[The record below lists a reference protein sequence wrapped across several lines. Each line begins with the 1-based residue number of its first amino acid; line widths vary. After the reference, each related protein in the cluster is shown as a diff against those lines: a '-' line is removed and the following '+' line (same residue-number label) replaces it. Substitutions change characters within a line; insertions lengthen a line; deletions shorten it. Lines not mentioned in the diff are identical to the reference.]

1 MWQLFLE
8 QLMREIQRQA
18 AKQAVRQTGEGIA
31 SLLIDG
37 LNKPEAYVD
46 RIKREFNLRDWHQAR
61 ILYESDRAYWEKL
74 YGDDPVTSRNHP
86 VSPPSSLLPPQ
97 PPDPSDGL
105 FDPSPM
111 GANAS
116 GPFGSGG
123 QFVPGVPTSLQSPD
137 GSAPRTGVE
146 SKPVRGLGV
155 RIGDTPGTTVFD
167 SGAPAVP
174 FVSPSSIPRPGSP
187 ATFNERFQA
196 SLAPT
201 NAWPGGA
208 SFDDLEAFRQQW
220 VKAFMEP

>member
-1 MWQLFLE
+1 
-8 QLMREIQRQA
+8 MREIQRQA

-46 RIKREFNLRDWHQAR
+46 RI
-61 ILYESDRAYWEKL
+61 YESDRAYWEKL

-137 GSAPRTGVE
+137 GAAPRTGVE

-174 FVSPSSIPRPGSP
+174 FVSPSSIPRPPRHS
-187 ATFNERFQA
+187 
-196 SLAPT
+196 T
-201 NAWPGGA
+201 NASRLPWPRRARGPAPHRSTIWRRFAGHG
-208 SFDDLEAFRQQW
+208 SRRSWSHEAVHAPPKRQ
-220 VKAFMEP
+220 FESILCPP